1 MVRSGAFSTANCEV
15 HAEIPQNTLCLG
27 GFTPQTDAV
36 LVFLDLGY
44 DSFKAFFAKKKDKN
58 TSTLRLFNPQL
69 FH

>member
-44 DSFKAFFAKKKDKN
+44 DSFKAFFC
-58 TSTLRLFNPQL
+58 
-69 FH
+69 